1 MKKLT
6 VAGVMACMLIA
17 AAHAYN
23 PPVNGENYLELS
35 SPKTLTGAAS
45 VAGGALFY
53 ANPDSIIFNP
63 ALTAEEQ
70 RVILNFAGTVMFSE
84 NEANPIGAGSAF
96 QAGIL
101 IPSKLYNFSGYLN
114 GTFAPFLEM
123 NVGNYITSKASLSK
137 QITEKLDI
145 GLGATLGMA
154 GLGLGYGFDWI
165 LAADVGYLYK
175 IGNLG
180 FMKDFRYGVSVM
192 NLGKTF
198 SPSAISNTKVRD
210 SEVTAGEDV
219 FGFPS
224 LATIK
229 VGAAAS
235 LFKNDIM
242 NLGASLDF
250 TTPCF
255 QNLIVDMGLQYSLKN
270 MLVFSVSEKLNI
282 VELVNGHNNA
292 IPSVSLSFKFSFDV
306 KNNEYLAKN
315 DWSESEINAYA
326 GYKKMYETVNAVSI
340 GADLILGMQD
350 TTAPVI
356 DIWFDEDE
364 E

>member
-6 VAGVMACMLIA
+6 VAGVVACLFIA
-17 AAHAYN
+17 AVNAYN

-70 RVILNFAGTVMFSE
+70 RVILNFAGTIMFSK
-84 NEANPIGAGSAF
+84 NESNPIGAGSAI
-96 QAGIL
+96 QTGIL

-123 NVGNYITSKASLSK
+123 NLGNYITSKASLSK
-137 QITEKLDI
+137 QITEKLDVGI
-145 GLGATLGMA
+145 GATLGMA
-154 GLGLGYGFDWI
+154 GLGAGYGFDWS
-165 LAADVGYLYK
+165 LGVDLGYLYK
-175 IGNLG
+175 IGDLS
-180 FMKDFRYGVSVM
+180 FMKDFRYGVSLM

-198 SPSAISNTKVRD
+198 DNSRLSNGKVRNAD
-210 SEVTAGEDV
+210 ITAGEAF
-219 FGFPS
+219 FGAPS
-224 LATIK
+224 FATIK
-229 VGAAAS
+229 AGAAAS
-235 LFKNDIM
+235 LFKNDVM

-255 QNLIVDMGLQYSLKN
+255 QNLIVDMGLQFSLKN
-270 MLVFSVSEKLNI
+270 MLVVSVAEKLNI

-292 IPSVSLSFKFSFDV
+292 VPSVSLSFKFSFDV

-326 GYKKMYETVNAVSI
+326 GYKNMYETVNAVSV
-340 GADLILGMQD
+340 GADLILGMKD
-350 TTAPVI
+350 TTPPAI
-356 DIWFDEDE
+356 EIWFDEDE